1 MQGIA
6 EARQQEQ
13 RALATHLHPGPR
25 LRGAARGHPR
35 LAGGLPPGL
44 RCARV
49 VALTWSGCG
58 SGRGARGA
66 RGGLLGACP
75 DCGAPSPRPRRQAPS
90 RRRPH
95 CSGGVAGA
103 AGLGAAGAGEYARP
117 ADPRPRAPRT
127 LPRLRCHALA
137 STPPTSAPGTP
148 AVPTAPG
155 RLAPASGSRVRPPTL
170 RPSSLG
176 PWGYPPGRAP
186 GSKEWPQAHTR
197 VIRPLPQRLSRVM
210 GAPCRDPVGEK
221 LIGSG
226 GGGPEEGLGTG
237 PDLGS
242 AAGKCGTPA

>member
-117 ADPRPRAPRT
+117 ADPRPRAPGHF
-127 LPRLRCHALA
+127 HA
-137 STPPTSAPGTP
+137 SAATRWR
-148 AVPTAPG
+148 A
-155 RLAPASGSRVRPPTL
+155 RPPL
-170 RPSSLG
+170 RHPAPRPSPPPLG
-176 PWGYPPGRAP
+176 AWHLPPAP
-186 GSKEWPQAHTR
+186 GSAPPPCAPALLGPGGIPQAGLLGLKNGPRHTQGLF
-197 VIRPLPQRLSRVM
+197 VPFPKGCPELWGL
-210 GAPCRDPVGEK
+210 PVGT
-221 LIGSG
+221 L
-226 GGGPEEGLGTG
+226 
-237 PDLGS
+237 
-242 AAGKCGTPA
+242 